1 MNSTTKLRVYF
12 DKNTYKIRN
21 STYFCVVIT
30 KTVRMKTVIVVGN
43 GMVGYKFCEK
53 FVAKEGSKNFK
64 LIVFGEEP
72 RPAYDRVHLSEFF
85 ENQDAK
91 ALEMAPAEWYAE
103 NNIELIID
111 ERVSDIHRSSKKIT
125 TAKNREFSYDYLV
138 LATGS
143 SAFVPPI
150 KGVEKKGVFVYR
162 TIEDL
167 EGMLDYAAKLKEK
180 NPGARAAVLGG
191 GLLGL
196 EAGKAVMDM
205 GLEPHIVE
213 FAPKLMPR
221 QLDSRSSQVLQL
233 KLESIGLNIHL
244 SKATNQILGEDAIT
258 GMEFGEDDILDVEML
273 VVSAGIRPRDEL
285 GKTCDLEMGV
295 RGGIVV
301 NNQMQTSDESIYAI
315 GEVALYNQMIY
326 GLVAPGYDMAEVA
339 ASQILGDTNS
349 LMASTIDMST
359 KLKLIG
365 VDVASFGEPFMP
377 ASKGHSV
384 IFENK
389 TQHLY
394 KRINV
399 SLDGKKLLG
408 GILVG
413 DASDYS
419 MLHQMF
425 LNEMAI
431 PEDPA
436 QLILPAGDGGAS
448 FGDVMDLPDEAQVCS
463 CESVTKGQICGAI
476 ESGEATDLAGVVS
489 CTKAG
494 TGCGGCK
501 PMVKDLTEATLKSLG
516 IEVKEGV
523 CEHFDLS
530 RQDLYQIIQ
539 VKEYTSF
546 NEVLDNHGNG
556 GHGCELCK
564 PLVASLMAT
573 IHADTANKEYA
584 IQDSND
590 RYLANIQRNGTY
602 SVVPRIPGGEITP
615 DKLIAL
621 GEIAKKYDLYTK
633 VTGGVRIDLF
643 GATLNQLP
651 LIWKELIS
659 HGFESGHAYGKSL
672 RTVKTCVGST
682 WCRYGMDESISFGI
696 ELENRYRGIR
706 APHKIK
712 GGVSGCIRECA
723 EARGKDFGLIAVEG
737 GWNLYLG
744 GNGGATPRHAELFAE
759 QIDNETVIKYL
770 DRYLMFYMRTA
781 KPLQRTAA
789 WQERLEG
796 GLDYLKEV
804 IIDDKLGIVADLEQ
818 EMETLVNRFEC
829 EWTQAVNDPEK
840 MKRFNHFV
848 NSEEDDDNLV
858 FVPMRDQKMPEPWN

>member
-1 MNSTTKLRVYF
+1 
-12 DKNTYKIRN
+12 
-21 STYFCVVIT
+21 
-30 KTVRMKTVIVVGN
+30 MKKVIVVGN

-53 FVAKEGSKNFK
+53 FVAQSASKDFEVT
-64 LIVFGEEP
+64 VFGEEP

-103 NNIELIID
+103 NNIDLVVD
-111 ERVSDIHRSSKKIT
+111 ERVSDIDRTNKTIT
-125 TAKNREFSYDYLV
+125 TAKDRTFSYDYLV

-143 SAFVPPI
+143 APFVPPI
-150 KGVEKKGVFVYR
+150 KGVEKEGVFVYR

-167 EGMLDYAAKLKEK
+167 EGMLAYAAKLKAEK
-180 NPGARAAVLGG
+180 PDAKAAVLGG

-213 FAPKLMPR
+213 FASKLMPR

-244 SKATNQILGEDAIT
+244 SKATNQILGDDRIT
-258 GMEFGEDDILDVEML
+258 GMEFGEDDVLDVDML

-285 GKTCDLEMGV
+285 GKNCGLEVGV

-301 NNQMQTSDESIYAI
+301 NNKMQTSDENIYAI
-315 GEVALYNQMIY
+315 GEIALYNHMIY
-326 GLVAPGYDMAEVA
+326 GLVAPGYDMAGVA
-339 ASQILGDTNS
+339 VEQILGDS
-349 LMASTIDMST
+349 EIVMPSEIDMST

-399 SLDGKKLLG
+399 SLDGKSLLG

-419 MLHQMF
+419 MLHQIF
-425 LNEMAI
+425 LNGMAI

-436 QLILPAGDGGAS
+436 QLILPASDGGTA

-476 ESGEATDLAGVVS
+476 ESGEATDVAGVVS

-501 PMVKDLTEATLKSLG
+501 PMVADLTNATLKSLG
-516 IEVKEGV
+516 IEVKDSV
-523 CEHFDLS
+523 CEHFDFN
-530 RQDLYQIIQ
+530 RQDLYKIIE
-539 VKEYTSF
+539 VKGYTTF

-564 PLVASLMAT
+564 PLIASLMAT
-573 IHADTANKEYA
+573 INADTANKEYA

-590 RYLANIQRNGTY
+590 RFLANIQRNGTY

-682 WCRYGMDESISFGI
+682 WCRYGMDESVSFGI

-737 GWNLYLG
+737 GWNLYVG
-744 GNGGATPRHAELFAE
+744 GNGGATPRHAELLAE

-796 GLDYLKEV
+796 GMDFLKEV
-804 IIDDKLGIVADLEQ
+804 IIDDKLGIVEDLEK
-818 EMETLVNRFEC
+818 EMETLVNKFEC
-829 EWTQAVNDPEK
+829 EWTQAVNDPEM

-848 NSEEDDDNLV
+848 NTEDDDDNLV
-858 FVPMRDQKMPEPWN
+858 FVPMRDQKMPEQWK

>member
-1 MNSTTKLRVYF
+1 
-12 DKNTYKIRN
+12 
-21 STYFCVVIT
+21 
-30 KTVRMKTVIVVGN
+30 MKTVMVIGN

-53 FVAKEGSKNFK
+53 FVAHEASKAFK
-64 LIVFGEEP
+64 LVVFGEEP
-72 RPAYDRVHLSEFF
+72 RPAYDRVHLSEYF

-91 ALEMAPAEWYAE
+91 ALEMAPAEWYLE
-103 NNIELIID
+103 HNIELIVD
-111 ERVSDIHRSSKKIT
+111 ERVVDINRSTKTIK
-125 TAKNREFSYDYLV
+125 TAKDRQFHYDYLV
-138 LATGS
+138 MATGS

-150 KGVEKKGVFVYR
+150 KGVEKEGVFVYR

-167 EGMLDYAAKLKEK
+167 EGMMAYAAKLKEEK
-180 NPGARAAVLGG
+180 SNARAAVLGG

-196 EAGKAVMDM
+196 EAGKAVLDM

-221 QLDSRSSQVLQL
+221 QLDSRSSNVLQL

-244 SKATNQILGEDAIT
+244 SKATNRILGDGKII
-258 GMEFGEDDILDVEML
+258 GMEFGEDDILDVDML
-273 VVSAGIRPRDEL
+273 IISAGIRPRDEL
-285 GKTCDLEMGV
+285 GRACGLEVGV

-301 NNQMQTSDESIYAI
+301 DNTMKTSDESIYAI
-315 GEVALYNQMIY
+315 GEIALYNQMIY

-339 ASQILGDTNS
+339 VQQILGNPEIT
-349 LMASTIDMST
+349 MAEAIDMST

-377 ASKGHSV
+377 AEKGHS
-384 IFENK
+384 IIYENK
-389 TQHLY
+389 TKHLY
-394 KRINV
+394 KRINI
-399 SLDGKKLLG
+399 SHDGTKLLG

-413 DASDYS
+413 DAEDYS
-419 MLHQMF
+419 ILHQMY
-425 LNEMAI
+425 LNAMAI
-431 PEDPA
+431 PKDAA
-436 QLILPAGDGGAS
+436 QLILPTTEGGGAL
-448 FGDVMDLPDEAQVCS
+448 GDVMDLPDTAQICS
-463 CESVTKGQICGAI
+463 CESVTKGQICGVI
-476 ESGEATDLAGVVS
+476 ESGEAADLAGVVG

-501 PMVKDLTEATLKSLG
+501 PMLKNLTESTLKSLG
-516 IEVKEGV
+516 IEVKDHI
-523 CEHFDLS
+523 CEHFEYN
-530 RQDLYQIIQ
+530 RQELYDIIQ
-539 VKEYTSF
+539 VKGYKTF
-546 NEVLDNHGNG
+546 DEVLDNHGKG
-556 GHGCELCK
+556 CGCEICK
-564 PLVASLMAT
+564 PVVASLMAT

-590 RYLANIQRNGTY
+590 RFLANIQRNGTY
-602 SVVPRIPGGEITP
+602 SVVPRVPGGEITP

-633 VTGGVRIDLF
+633 ITGGVRIDLF
-643 GATLNQLP
+643 GATLKQLP
-651 LIWKELIS
+651 LIWKDLIG

-682 WCRYGMDESISFGI
+682 WCRYGMDESVSFGI

-737 GWNLYLG
+737 GWNLYVG
-744 GNGGATPRHAELFAE
+744 GNGGANPRHAQLLAE
-759 QIDNETVIKYL
+759 QIDNETVVKYI

-789 WQERLEG
+789 WLEGLEG

-804 IIDDKLGIVADLEQ
+804 VIDDKIGIAEDLEI
-818 EMETLVNRFEC
+818 EMQTLVNRYEC
-829 EWTQAVNDPEK
+829 EWTQAVNDPEM

-848 NSEEDDDNLV
+848 NSEEEDDNLV
-858 FVPMRDQKMPEPWN
+858 FVPMREQKMPKQWVKVL

>member
-1 MNSTTKLRVYF
+1 
-12 DKNTYKIRN
+12 
-21 STYFCVVIT
+21 
-30 KTVRMKTVIVVGN
+30 MKHIIVVGN

-53 FVAKEGSKNFK
+53 FVAQEQSKDFK
-64 LIVFGEEP
+64 ITVFGEEP

-85 ENQDAK
+85 ESQNAK
-91 ALEMAPAEWYAE
+91 ALEMAPAEWYAD
-103 NNIELIID
+103 NNIDLITG
-111 ERVSDIHRSSKKIT
+111 ERVADINRTGKTIT
-125 TAKNREFSYDYLV
+125 TAKDREFAYDYLV

-143 SAFVPPI
+143 SPFVPPI
-150 KGVEKKGVFVYR
+150 KGVEKEGVFVYR

-167 EGMLDYAAKLKEK
+167 EGMLAYAAKINAEK
-180 NPGARAAVLGG
+180 QDGRAAILGG

-196 EAGKAVMDM
+196 EAGKAVLDM
-205 GLEPHIVE
+205 GLEPHVVE
-213 FAPKLMPR
+213 FASKLMPR

-244 SKATNQILGEDAIT
+244 SKATNQILGDRKIT
-258 GMEFGEDDILDVEML
+258 GMEFGEDDVLDVDML
-273 VVSAGIRPRDEL
+273 IVSAGIRPRDEL
-285 GKTCDLEMGV
+285 ARACGLEVGV

-301 NNQMQTSDESIYAI
+301 DNTMKTSDDNIYAI
-315 GEVALYNQMIY
+315 GEIALYNQMIY
-326 GLVAPGYDMAEVA
+326 GLVAPGYDMADVA
-339 ASQILGDTNS
+339 AHQILGNAEK
-349 LMASTIDMST
+349 LMPAEIDMST

-377 ASKGHSV
+377 ASKGHSI

-389 TQHLY
+389 TQYLY

-399 SLDGKKLLG
+399 SHDGKKLLG

-413 DASDYS
+413 DAADYS
-419 MLHQMF
+419 MLHQVY
-425 LNEMAI
+425 LNGMAI

-436 QLILPAGDGGAS
+436 QLILPASEGGALL
-448 FGDVMDLPDEAQVCS
+448 GDVMDLPDEAQICS
-463 CESVTKGQICGAI
+463 CESVTKGQICGVI
-476 ESGEATDLAGVVS
+476 ENGEATDLAGVVG

-501 PMVKDLTEATLKSLG
+501 PMVADLTNATLKSLG
-516 IEVKEGV
+516 IEVKDTV
-523 CEHFDLS
+523 CEHFDYN
-530 RQDLYQIIQ
+530 RQDLYKIIE
-539 VKEYTSF
+539 VKGYTKF

-590 RYLANIQRNGTY
+590 RFLANIQRNGTY
-602 SVVPRIPGGEITP
+602 SVVPRVPGGEITP

-621 GEIAKKYDLYTK
+621 GQIAKKYDLYTK

-682 WCRYGMDESISFGI
+682 WCRYGMAESVSFGI

-744 GNGGATPRHAELFAE
+744 GNGGANPRHAELFAE

-796 GLDYLKEV
+796 GLEYLKEV
-804 IIDDKLGIVADLEQ
+804 IIEDKLGIVEDLET
-818 EMETLVNRFEC
+818 EMQSLVNKFEC
-829 EWTQAVNDPEK
+829 EWTQAVNDPEM

-848 NSEEDDDNLV
+848 NSEEEDDNLV
-858 FVPMRDQKMPEPWN
+858 FVPMRDQKMPEPWS

>member
-1 MNSTTKLRVYF
+1 MK
-12 DKNTYKIRN
+12 KI
-21 STYFCVVIT
+21 
-30 KTVRMKTVIVVGN
+30 IVVGN

-53 FVAKEGSKNFK
+53 FVTKSGSEGFK
-64 LIVFGEEP
+64 ITVFGEEP
-72 RPAYDRVHLSEFF
+72 RPAYDRVHLSEYF

-91 ALEMAPAEWYAE
+91 ALEMAPRSWYEE
-103 NNIELIID
+103 NGVDLITD
-111 ERVSDIHRSSKKIT
+111 VRVTDIHRATNTVTMANDST
-125 TAKNREFSYDYLV
+125 YSYDYLV

-143 SAFVPPI
+143 VPFVPNI
-150 KGVEKKGVFVYR
+150 KGVEKEGVFVYR

-167 EGMLDYAAKLKEK
+167 EGMLAYADKINKEK
-180 NPGARAAVLGG
+180 PDGKAAILGG

-196 EAGKAVMDM
+196 EAGKAVLDM
-205 GLEPHIVE
+205 GLEPHVVE

-221 QLDSRSSQVLQL
+221 QLDSRSSKVLQL

-244 SKATNQILGEDAIT
+244 SKATSEILGEGRMT
-258 GMEFGEDDILDVEML
+258 GMQFGEDDRLDVDML
-273 VVSAGIRPRDEL
+273 IISAGIRPRDEL
-285 GKTCDLEMGV
+285 AKTCDLEMGT

-301 NNQMQTSDESIYAI
+301 NNKMQTSDPNIYAI

-326 GLVAPGYDMAEVA
+326 GLVAPGYDMAEIAVH
-339 ASQILGDTNS
+339 QILGDTDA
-349 LMASTIDMST
+349 LMVETIDMST

-365 VDVASFGEPFMP
+365 VDVASFGEPYMP
-377 ASKGHSV
+377 ADKGHSI

-389 TQHLY
+389 TQFLY

-399 SLDGKKLLG
+399 SHDGKKLLG

-419 MLHQMF
+419 MLHQIY
-425 LNEMAI
+425 LNGMAI

-436 QLILPAGDGGAS
+436 QLILPASEGGAA
-448 FGDVMDLPDEAQVCS
+448 FGDVMDLPDEAQICS
-463 CESVTKGQICGAI
+463 CESVSKGQICGVI
-476 ESGEATDLAGVVS
+476 ESGEAKDVADVVS

-501 PMVKDLTEATLKSLG
+501 PMVKDLTVSTLKSLG
-516 IEVKEGV
+516 IEVKDSI
-523 CEHFDLS
+523 CEHFDYN
-530 RQDLYQIIQ
+530 RQDLYKIIQ
-539 VKEYTSF
+539 VKGYTKFS
-546 NEVLDNHGNG
+546 EVLDNHGNG

-564 PLVASLMAT
+564 PVVASLMAT
-573 IHADTANKEYA
+573 INADTANKEYA

-590 RYLANIQRNGTY
+590 RFLANIQRNGTY

-621 GEIAKKYDLYTK
+621 GEVAKKYDLYTK
-633 VTGGVRIDLF
+633 ITGGVRIDLF

-651 LIWKELIS
+651 LIWKDLITA
-659 HGFESGHAYGKSL
+659 GFESGHAYGKAL

-682 WCRYGMDESISFGI
+682 WCRYGMDESVSFGI
-696 ELENRYRGIR
+696 ELENRYRGMR

-737 GWNLYLG
+737 GWNLYVG
-744 GNGGATPRHAELFAE
+744 GNGGANPKHAELLAE

-789 WQERLEG
+789 WQERIEG
-796 GLDYLKEV
+796 GLAYIKEV
-804 IIDDKLGIVADLEQ
+804 IIDDKLGIAEDLEK
-818 EMETLVNRFEC
+818 EMQTLVNKFEC
-829 EWTQAVNDPEK
+829 EWTQAINDPEM
-840 MKRFNHFV
+840 MKRFSHFV
-848 NSEEDDDNLV
+848 NSDDEDDNLV
-858 FVPMRDQKMPEPWN
+858 FVPMREQKMPEPWI

>member
-1 MNSTTKLRVYF
+1 MQH
-12 DKNTYKIRN
+12 I
-21 STYFCVVIT
+21 
-30 KTVRMKTVIVVGN
+30 IVVGN

-53 FVAKEGSKNFK
+53 FVEKAESKDFK
-64 LIVFGEEP
+64 ITVFGEEP

-85 ENQDAK
+85 ESQNAK
-91 ALEMAPAEWYAE
+91 ALEMAPAEWYAD
-103 NNIELIID
+103 NNIDLITG
-111 ERVSDIHRSSKKIT
+111 ERVADINRTSKTIT
-125 TAKNREFSYDYLV
+125 TARDRDFSYDYLV

-143 SAFVPPI
+143 SPFVPPI
-150 KGVEKKGVFVYR
+150 KGVEKEGVFVYR

-167 EGMLDYAAKLKEK
+167 EGMLAYAAKLKAEK
-180 NPGARAAVLGG
+180 PDARAAVLGG

-221 QLDSRSSQVLQL
+221 QLDSRSSQVLKL

-244 SKATNQILGEDAIT
+244 SKATNQVLGDGAIS
-258 GMEFGEDDILDVEML
+258 GMEFGEDDFLDVDML
-273 VVSAGIRPRDEL
+273 IVSAGIRPRDEL
-285 GKTCDLEMGV
+285 GRACGLEVGV

-301 NNQMQTSDESIYAI
+301 DNTMKTSDENIYAI
-315 GEVALYNQMIY
+315 GEIALYNQMIY
-326 GLVAPGYDMAEVA
+326 GLVAPGYDMAAVA
-339 ASQILGDTNS
+339 VEQIIGNTEAVMPAD
-349 LMASTIDMST
+349 IDMST

-377 ASKGHSV
+377 ASKGHSI

-399 SLDGKKLLG
+399 SLDGKTLLG

-419 MLHQMF
+419 MLHQVY
-425 LNEMAI
+425 LNAMAI
-431 PEDPA
+431 PEDPS
-436 QLILPAGDGGAS
+436 QLILPASEGGAVL
-448 FGDVMDLPDEAQVCS
+448 GDVMDLPDEAQICS
-463 CESVTKGQICGAI
+463 CESVTKGQICGVI
-476 ESGEATDLAGVVS
+476 ENGEATDLAGVVS

-501 PMVKDLTEATLKSLG
+501 PMVADLTNATLKSLG
-516 IEVKEGV
+516 IEVKDSV
-523 CEHFDLS
+523 CEHFDLN
-530 RQDLYQIIQ
+530 RQDLYKIIQ
-539 VKEYTSF
+539 VKGYKKF

-564 PLVASLMAT
+564 PLIASLMAS
-573 IHADTANKEYA
+573 IHADTANEEYA

-590 RYLANIQRNGTY
+590 RFLANIQRNGTY
-602 SVVPRIPGGEITP
+602 SVVPRVPGGEITP

-633 VTGGVRIDLF
+633 ITGGVRIDLF

-682 WCRYGMDESISFGI
+682 WCRYGMDESVSFGI

-737 GWNLYLG
+737 GWNLYVG
-744 GNGGATPRHAELFAE
+744 GNGGANPRHAELFAE

-804 IIDDKLGIVADLEQ
+804 IIEDKLGIAEDLEK
-818 EMETLVNRFEC
+818 EMQTLVNKFEC
-829 EWTQAVNDPEK
+829 EWTQAVNNPEM

-848 NSEEDDDNLV
+848 NSEDEDENLV
-858 FVPMRDQKMPEPWN
+858 FVPMRDQKMPEPWV

>member
-1 MNSTTKLRVYF
+1 
-12 DKNTYKIRN
+12 
-21 STYFCVVIT
+21 
-30 KTVRMKTVIVVGN
+30 MKTIIVVGN

-53 FVAKEGSKNFK
+53 FVAHSGSQDYKI
-64 LIVFGEEP
+64 IVFGEEP

-91 ALEMAPAEWYAE
+91 ALEMASAEWYSE
-103 NNIELIID
+103 NKIDLIID
-111 ERVSDIHRSSKKIT
+111 ERVSDIQRNTKTII
-125 TAKNREFSYDYLV
+125 TAKNRVFNYDYLI

-150 KGVEKKGVFVYR
+150 KGVEKEGVFVYR

-167 EGMLDYAAKLKEK
+167 EGMLAYTQKLIKEK
-180 NPGARAAVLGG
+180 KNAKAAVLGG

-213 FAPKLMPR
+213 FASKLMPR

-244 SKATNQILGEDAIT
+244 SKATNQILGNGSIT
-258 GMEFGEDDILDVEML
+258 GMEFGEDDILDVDML

-285 GKTCDLEMGV
+285 GRSCGLEMGV

-301 NNQMQTSDESIYAI
+301 NNKMQTSDENIYAI

-326 GLVAPGYDMAEVA
+326 GLVAPGYDMAGIAVE
-339 ASQILGDTNS
+339 QILGDKEK
-349 LMASTIDMST
+349 LMPSDIDMST

-377 ASKGHSV
+377 AKKGHSI

-399 SLDGKKLLG
+399 SHDGKKLLG

-419 MLHQMF
+419 MLHQIY
-425 LNEMAI
+425 LNGMKI

-436 QLILPAGDGGAS
+436 QLILPVGDGGGS

-463 CESVTKGQICGAI
+463 CESVTKGQICNVI
-476 ESGEATDLAGVVS
+476 ESGEANDLGDVVS

-501 PMVKDLTEATLKSLG
+501 PMVADLTTATLKSLG
-516 IEVKEGV
+516 IEVKDAV
-523 CEHFDLS
+523 CEHFDYN
-530 RQDLYQIIQ
+530 RQDLYKIIE
-539 VKEYTSF
+539 VKGYKKF

-590 RYLANIQRNGTY
+590 RFLANIQRNGTY
-602 SVVPRIPGGEITP
+602 SVVPRVPGGEITP

-621 GEIAKKYDLYTK
+621 GQIAKKYDLYTK

-682 WCRYGMDESISFGI
+682 WCRYGMDESVSFGI

-737 GWNLYLG
+737 GWNLYVG
-744 GNGGATPRHAELFAE
+744 GNGGANPRHAELFAE

-796 GLDYLKEV
+796 GLEYLKEV
-804 IIDDKLGIVADLEQ
+804 IINDKLGIAEDLEK
-818 EMETLVNRFEC
+818 EMQTLVNRFEC
-829 EWTQAVNDPEK
+829 EWTQAVNDPEV

-848 NSEEDDDNLV
+848 NSEEEDDNIV
-858 FVPMRDQKMPEPWN
+858 FVPMREQKMPEAWS